1 MDRDPPSAPTSFG
14 AAPNR
19 RTAQKERTRALLL
32 ESTIEVVATEGLSGT
47 TLGKVARKAGL
58 SQGIVNFH
66 FESKDQLL
74 HRVLEL
80 LTEEYRSGWQAAAEH
95 DGTPGERLRRMVT
108 ALLAPEI
115 TERRR
120 LAAWFAYWGDAYA
133 RNIYRHIGG
142 RVDEETSAALEA
154 LCEATASRLDAPPT
168 ESADEIAR
176 TLVAMISGHWLT
188 KVLRPDTTSMAQ
200 SADMCLNYLRRVF
213 PGHIPDGPVELAS
226 FAVDPDAVDP
236 DAGDS
241 ED

>member
-1 MDRDPPSAPTSFG
+1 MSPDKRASGPASPSKAPRSDRT
-14 AAPNR
+14 PNR
-19 RTAQKERTRALLL
+19 RAEQKERTRALLL
-32 ESTIEVVATEGLSGT
+32 ESTIEVVAGEGLSGT

-66 FESKDQLL
+66 FESKEQLL

-80 LTEEYRSGWQAAAEH
+80 LTEEYRDGWRAALA
-95 DGTPGERLRRMVT
+95 GGGSPGERMGRVVT

-133 RNIYRHIGG
+133 RNIYRQIGS
-142 RVDEETSAALEA
+142 RVDEETAVALED
-154 LCEATASRLDAPPT
+154 LCEQMATLADPRPPEPVT
-168 ESADEIAR
+168 EITD

-188 KVLRPDTTSMAQ
+188 KVLRPESTDMSR

-213 PGHIPDGPVELAS
+213 PGQIS
-226 FAVDPDAVDP
+226 AVDGVEPPV
-236 DAGDS
+236 G
-241 ED
+241 